1 MTIYYRAE
9 IHSEYEHD
17 YAPPVF
23 RSIYY
28 RTFRVVRRTPK
39 GAWVNEGNGAED
51 RFILDDA
58 DKRYCYPD
66 KENAIRSLKRRQQ
79 MRLAYLNRDH
89 SIATTT
95 LAAIEEYEKTREW
108 KEPPTEPS
116 HFEDVEEGS

>member
-28 RTFRVVRRTPK
+28 RTFHVVRRTPK
-39 GAWVNEGNGAED
+39 GAWVSEGMGHKA
-51 RFILDDA
+51 RFILDKA

-66 KENAIRSLKRRQQ
+66 KEKAIRSLKRRQQ
-79 MRLAYLNRDH
+79 RRLQYLNRDF

-95 LAAIEEYEKTREW
+95 LAAIEEYEKTGEW
-108 KEPPTEPS
+108 KEPPIGLW
-116 HFEDVEEGS
+116 HVESAEE